1 MTALTHVQA
10 LEGYAAMMNTLDAS
24 KIEPIL
30 AEDFNYSSQWVLTDI
45 TSKIEFLDYI
55 TPKLEAI
62 RASGSQVWAE
72 MGELTRE
79 IPGPCVVMAQGE
91 KDNLLCVILAKVEGG
106 KLKSL
111 SMCGAPSPH
120 DAIRSGRYPREGG
133 QLLGSE

>member
-1 MTALTHVQA
+1 MTELTQVQA
-10 LEGYAAMMNTLDAS
+10 LEAYAAMMNTLDAS

-30 AEDFNYSSQWVLTDI
+30 AEDFHYSSQWVLTDI
-45 TSKIEFLDYI
+45 TSKGEFLDYI

-72 MGELTRE
+72 IGELTRE

-91 KDNLLCVILAKVEGG
+91 KDNLLCVMLAKVEGG

-120 DAIRSGRYPREGG
+120 DAIRSGLYPN
-133 QLLGSE
+133 S

>member
-1 MTALTHVQA
+1 MTVLTQVQA
-10 LEGYAAMMNTLDAS
+10 LEAYAAMMNTLDAS

-30 AEDFNYSSQWVLTDI
+30 AEDFHYSSQWVLTDI
-45 TSKIEFLDYI
+45 TSKSNFLDYI

-62 RASGSQVWAE
+62 RASDSQVWAE

-79 IPGPCVVMAQGE
+79 IPGSCVVMAQGE

-120 DAIRSGRYPREGG
+120 HAIRSGIYPKIKKN
-133 QLLGSE
+133 

>member
-1 MTALTHVQA
+1 MAELTQVQA
-10 LEGYAAMMNTLDAS
+10 LEAYAAMMNTLDAS

-30 AEDFNYSSQWVLTDI
+30 AEDFHYSSQWVLTDI
-45 TSKIEFLDYI
+45 TSKQDFLDYI
-55 TPKLEAI
+55 TPKLKAI
-62 RASGSQVWAE
+62 RTGGSEVWAE

-120 DAIRSGRYPREGG
+120 DAIRSGRYPI
-133 QLLGSE
+133 

>member
-1 MTALTHVQA
+1 MADLTQVQA
-10 LEGYAAMMNTLDAS
+10 LETYAVMMNTLDAS

-30 AEDFNYSSQWVLTDI
+30 AEDFHYSSQWVLTDI
-45 TSKIEFLDYI
+45 TSKQDFLDYI

-62 RASGSQVWAE
+62 RTGGSEVWAE

-91 KDNLLCVILAKVEGG
+91 KDNLISVILAKVEGD

-120 DAIRSGRYPREGG
+120 DAIRSGRYPI
-133 QLLGSE
+133 

>member
-1 MTALTHVQA
+1 MADLTQVEA
-10 LEGYAAMMNTLDAS
+10 LETYGVMMNTLDAS

-30 AEDFNYSSQWVLTDI
+30 AEDFHYSSQWVLTDI
-45 TSKIEFLDYI
+45 TSKQDFLDYI

-62 RASGSQVWAE
+62 RTGGSEVWAE
-72 MGELTRE
+72 MGELTSE

-111 SMCGAPSPH
+111 AMCGAPSPH
-120 DAIRSGRYPREGG
+120 HAIRSGRYPI
-133 QLLGSE
+133 